1 MDVETFLTALAA
13 KRRAEQARERS
24 AFTPPTGFR
33 VPWDLERAIKHGWL
47 VQPVLAQ
54 SIYASAAA
62 RVGVPDNTRAQIEYW
77 AALYA
82 GCNWE
87 LTTGRD
93 SGVIGVE
100 MDMRF
105 ASESLRPV
113 SEDAREDLESTLWF
127 EAGWRRIALFRYAE
141 NLPRLA
147 RQFGDYFKVY
157 SNGNTLL
164 IPPSRLDGNQL
175 TYGGSSSLRSVPAWL
190 YNFSTSRAHAN
201 LAKSA

>member
-1 MDVETFLTALAA
+1 MDVQTFLSALAA
-13 KRRAEQARERS
+13 KRRAEQARQRS

-33 VPWDLERAIKHGWL
+33 LPRDLELVIRHGWL

-54 SIYASAAA
+54 SIYASATA

-87 LTTGRD
+87 LTTGQD

-105 ASESLRPV
+105 AWESLRLAP
-113 SEDAREDLESTLWF
+113 EDAWEDIESTLWF
-127 EAGWRRIALFRYAE
+127 EAGCRRIALFSYAE
-141 NLPRLA
+141 NLPRMG
-147 RQFGDYFKVY
+147 RQFAECVMLY
-157 SNGNTLL
+157 NGNTIL
-164 IPPSRLDGNQL
+164 IPPSCLAGNQL
-175 TYGGSSSLRSVPAWL
+175 VYGNSSSLAPVPAWL
-190 YNFSTSRAHAN
+190 FGLGLTCARTDFSKRA
-201 LAKSA
+201 